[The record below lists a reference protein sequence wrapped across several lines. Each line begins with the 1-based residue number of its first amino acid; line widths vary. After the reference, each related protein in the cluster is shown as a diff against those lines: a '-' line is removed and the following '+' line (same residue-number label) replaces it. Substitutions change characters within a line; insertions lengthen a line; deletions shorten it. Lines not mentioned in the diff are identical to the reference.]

1 MEPVD
6 GLHTVKDC
14 LTCNLRSEE
23 FFCALPDSVL
33 IRFQEIKSTST
44 VPARTV
50 LFAEGSAPD
59 GVYMLCHGRVELTVR
74 SRNGEILSIR
84 NSQPGEML
92 GLHACISGV
101 PHDVTA
107 ETAELSQVNFV
118 RRQDFLD
125 FLREHGDACV
135 QAAEQLSQR
144 CHGAYSVVRS
154 FEVSHTA
161 AERVARLLLEL
172 EVHAAHNGAHSRQKN
187 ISMNHEQ
194 IAATIGISRELVS
207 SVLQDFAQRGLA
219 TLEDKVLEIH
229 NRIELEKLVAS

>member
-1 MEPVD
+1 MEPAD
-6 GLHTVKDC
+6 GLHMIEDC
-14 LTCNLRSEE
+14 LTCKMRSEE

-33 IRFQEIKSTST
+33 IQFQEIKSTST

-50 LFAEGSAPD
+50 LFAEGSVPD

-74 SRNGEILSIR
+74 SRNGEVLGIR

-92 GLHACISGV
+92 GLHACVSGV
-101 PHDVTA
+101 VHDVTA
-107 ETAELSQVNFV
+107 ETAEVSQVNFV
-118 RRQDFLD
+118 RREDFLR

-135 QAAEQLSQR
+135 QAAQQLSQR

-172 EVHAAHNGAHSRQKN
+172 EVHADHNGLQGPRKR
-187 ISMNHEQ
+187 ISMNREQ
-194 IAATIGISRELVS
+194 IAATIGASRDLVS
-207 SVLQDFAQRGLA
+207 SVLQDFAERGLA
-219 TLEDKVLEIH
+219 TLEDKVLEIQ
-229 NRIELEKLVAS
+229 NRTELEKLVAS

>member
-1 MEPVD
+1 MEPAD
-6 GLHTVKDC
+6 GLHIIEDC
-14 LTCNLRSEE
+14 LTCKLRSED

-44 VPARTV
+44 VPAQTV
-50 LFAEGSAPD
+50 LFAEGSSPK

-74 SRNGEILSIR
+74 SRSGEILSIR
-84 NSQPGEML
+84 DSQPGEML
-92 GLHACISGV
+92 GLHACVSGV

-107 ETAELSQVNFV
+107 ETGELSQVNFV
-118 RRQDFLD
+118 RREDFLR

-135 QAAEQLSQR
+135 QAAQQLSQR
-144 CHGAYSVVRS
+144 CHGAYSLVRS

-172 EVHAAHNGAHSRQKN
+172 EVHATHNGAHSPRKN
-187 ISMNHEQ
+187 ISMNGEQ
-194 IAATIGISRELVS
+194 IAATIGASRELVS

-219 TLEDKVLEIH
+219 TLEGKVLEIH
-229 NRIELEKLVAS
+229 NRAELEKLVAS